1 MDSQIKSEKPLTSRP
16 RAGRWWFPLAA
27 VAGILSFG
35 YLLAE
40 GLAGLGLV
48 DYRVLLGTLGDEP
61 WRNPINRLDPDLL
74 HVHKPH
80 QRIVGVMTGGDIAY
94 YLRVSETHT
103 YPYEVRTDRDG
114 FRNDQ
119 DLDQADIV
127 VIGDSYTEGIL
138 VPQNETM
145 PAELGRLL
153 EKSSLN
159 LGQIWYGPQQEEVV
173 FRRYALPRR
182 PKVVVWC
189 YFEGNDLKD
198 MNRYAAN
205 HVQWDVM
212 APKLHSFKARSL
224 ARNLAVRLLSLEGP
238 QKERPLGERNVALLP
253 DGQRMYFFYRNDVQ
267 SEEEKKF
274 LPEFEEILT
283 RVWKTCQDQQI
294 RFVFAYVPIKVRVYD
309 SLVSFPPE
317 SVFRNAFRVE
327 AINEMKSRIH
337 QISSGITFVDL
348 TPALVET
355 SKKELTYYLDDTHW
369 TPAGHRAAAEAI
381 AKAIRAD

>member
-1 MDSQIKSEKPLTSRP
+1 
-16 RAGRWWFPLAA
+16 
-27 VAGILSFG
+27 
-35 YLLAE
+35 
-40 GLAGLGLV
+40 
-48 DYRVLLGTLGDEP
+48 
-61 WRNPINRLDPDLL
+61 
-74 HVHKPH
+74 
-80 QRIVGVMTGGDIAY
+80 MTGGDIAY

-337 QISSGITFVDL
+337 QISSDITFVDL